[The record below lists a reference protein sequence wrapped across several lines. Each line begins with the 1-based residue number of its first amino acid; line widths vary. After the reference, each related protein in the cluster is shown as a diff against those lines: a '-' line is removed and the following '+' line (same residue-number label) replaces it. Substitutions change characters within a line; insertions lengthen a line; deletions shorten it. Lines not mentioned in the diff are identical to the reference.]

1 VGVCSNHSA
10 SDKIIGSLPGVGSR
24 KRSSFFGVQQSPL
37 LRLVVAADDRATNE
51 RRPTDGSGIIMK
63 IHEYQAK
70 GILKKYDVSV
80 PRGVMATTR
89 EEAEAAARDILESGA
104 TGVVVKAQIHAGGRG
119 KGGGVKLAKSVEE
132 AGELAGKI
140 LGMKLV
146 THQTGPEGRVVHRL
160 LIEETLPIEKELY
173 LGILVDRGEGK
184 PVFMASAAGGMDIE
198 QVAAERPEE
207 ILKQYIDPGMGLEPF
222 QARKIAFALGL
233 KPAQIN
239 PAVKFLAGL
248 YRAFLETD
256 ASLVEINPFIS
267 CTDGRLFA
275 LDAKLTFD
283 DNALFRHADLR
294 ELRDLSEE
302 DPLEVEASKYNLNYI
317 KLDGSVGCMVNGA
330 GLAMATMDII
340 KYAGGL
346 PANFLDVGGGAN
358 SEQVAHAFEIL
369 LSDKSVRAVL
379 INIFGGI
386 LRVDTLAAGVVD
398 AAKKTNLQLPVVL
411 RLEGTNVQEGK
422 KILMESGLNFT
433 IAETMKDAADKVVA
447 AARSAA

>member
-1 VGVCSNHSA
+1 LVIAN
-10 SDKIIGSLPGVGSR
+10 D
-24 KRSSFFGVQQSPL
+24 Q
-37 LRLVVAADDRATNE
+37 RLTTN
-51 RRPTDGSGIIMK
+51 DQSGIIMK

-70 GILKKYDVSV
+70 EILKKYDVAV
-80 PRGVMATTR
+80 PRGTMAATP
-89 EEAEAAARDILESGA
+89 EEAEAAAKELFRSGA

-119 KGGGVKLAKSVEE
+119 KGGGVKIAKSVEE
-132 AGELAGKI
+132 AVEIAGKM

-146 THQTGPEGRVVHRL
+146 THQTGPEGRIVHRL

-198 QVAAERPEE
+198 QVAAERPEA
-207 ILKQYIDPGMGLEPF
+207 ILKQYVDPGMGLEPF
-222 QARKIAFALGL
+222 QARKIAFSLGL
-233 KPAQIN
+233 KPQQIN
-239 PAVKFLAGL
+239 PAVKLLTGL
-248 YRAFLETD
+248 YRAFLATD

-283 DNALFRHADLR
+283 DNALFRHPDLR
-294 ELRDLSEE
+294 ELRDFSEE
-302 DPLEVEASKYNLNYI
+302 DALEVEASKYNLNYI

-340 KYAGGL
+340 KYAGGM
-346 PANFLDVGGGAN
+346 PANFLDVGGSA
-358 SEQVAHAFEIL
+358 SADQVAHAFEIL

-386 LRVDTLAAGVVD
+386 LRVDMLATGVVE
-398 AAKKTNLQLPVVL
+398 AAKKTHIQLPVVL
-411 RLEGTNVQEGK
+411 RLEGTNVEEGK

-433 IAETMKDAADKVVA
+433 VAETMKDAADKVVA

>member
-1 VGVCSNHSA
+1 
-10 SDKIIGSLPGVGSR
+10 
-24 KRSSFFGVQQSPL
+24 
-37 LRLVVAADDRATNE
+37 
-51 RRPTDGSGIIMK
+51 MK

-70 GILKKYDVSV
+70 GILKKYGVAV
-80 PRGVMATTR
+80 PRGVMAATR
-89 EEAEAAARDILESGA
+89 EEAEAAAQDLLGSGA

-119 KGGGVKLAKSVEE
+119 KGGGVKIAKSAEE
-132 AGELAGKI
+132 AGGIAGKM
-140 LGMKLV
+140 LGMKLI
-146 THQTGPEGRVVHRL
+146 THQTGPEGRIVHRL

-173 LGILVDRGEGK
+173 LGILVDRDEAK

-198 QVAAERPEE
+198 QVAAERPEA
-207 ILKQYIDPGMGLEPF
+207 ILKQYVDPGMGLEPF
-222 QARKIAFALGL
+222 QARKIAFTLGL
-233 KPAQIN
+233 KPLQIN
-239 PAVKFLAGL
+239 PAVQFLTGL
-248 YRAFLETD
+248 YRAFLGTD

-294 ELRDLSEE
+294 ELRDITEE

-340 KYAGGL
+340 KYAGGM

-358 SEQVAHAFEIL
+358 AEQVAHAFEIL

-386 LRVDTLAAGVVD
+386 LRVDTLAAGVVE
-398 AAKKTNLQLPVVL
+398 AAKKTNIQLPVVL
-411 RLEGTNVQEGK
+411 RLEGTNVEEGK
-422 KILMESGLNFT
+422 KILMESGLNFVV
-433 IAETMKDAADKVVA
+433 AETMKDAADKVVA
-447 AARSAA
+447 AARA

>member
-1 VGVCSNHSA
+1 
-10 SDKIIGSLPGVGSR
+10 
-24 KRSSFFGVQQSPL
+24 
-37 LRLVVAADDRATNE
+37 
-51 RRPTDGSGIIMK
+51 MK

-70 GILKKYDVSV
+70 GILKKYGVAV
-80 PRGVMATTR
+80 PRGTMATTR
-89 EEAEAAARDILESGA
+89 EEAEAAAKEILGSGA
-104 TGVVVKAQIHAGGRG
+104 SGVVVKAQIHAGGRG
-119 KGGGVKLAKSVEE
+119 KGGGVKIAKSVEE
-132 AGELAGKI
+132 AGELAGKM
-140 LGMKLV
+140 LGMNLV
-146 THQTGPEGRVVHRL
+146 THQTGPEGHIVHRL
-160 LIEETLPIEKELY
+160 LVEETLPIEKELY
-173 LGILVDRGEGK
+173 LGILIDRGEGK
-184 PVFMASAAGGMDIE
+184 PVFMASGAGGMDIE
-198 QVAAERPEE
+198 KVAADTPEA

-233 KPAQIN
+233 KAAQIN
-239 PAVKFLAGL
+239 PAVQFLSSL

-283 DNALFRHADLR
+283 DNALFRHPDLR
-294 ELRDLSEE
+294 ELRDLTEE

-340 KYAGGL
+340 KYAGGM

-358 SEQVAHAFEIL
+358 AEQVAHAFEIL
-369 LSDKSVRAVL
+369 LSDKNVRAVL

-386 LRVDTLAAGVVD
+386 LRVDTLAAGVVE

-422 KILMESGLNFT
+422 KILMESGLNFVV
-433 IAETMKDAADKVVA
+433 AETMKDAADKVVA
-447 AARSAA
+447 AASA

>member
-1 VGVCSNHSA
+1 
-10 SDKIIGSLPGVGSR
+10 
-24 KRSSFFGVQQSPL
+24 
-37 LRLVVAADDRATNE
+37 
-51 RRPTDGSGIIMK
+51 MK

-70 GILKKYDVSV
+70 GILKKYGVAV
-80 PRGVMATTR
+80 PRGTMATTR
-89 EEAEAAARDILESGA
+89 EEAEVAAQDLLGSGA

-119 KGGGVKLAKSVEE
+119 KGGGVKIAKSVEE
-132 AGELAGKI
+132 AGEIAGKM

-146 THQTGPEGRVVHRL
+146 THQTGPEGRIVHRL
-160 LIEETLPIEKELY
+160 LVEETLPIEKELY

-198 QVAAERPEE
+198 QVAAERPEA

-222 QARKIAFALGL
+222 QARKIAFSLGL
-233 KPAQIN
+233 KPQQVN
-239 PAVKFLAGL
+239 PAVQFLTGL
-248 YRAFLETD
+248 YRAFLESD

-294 ELRDLSEE
+294 ELRDITEE

-317 KLDGSVGCMVNGA
+317 KLDGNVGCMVNGA

-340 KYAGGL
+340 KYAGGM
-346 PANFLDVGGGAN
+346 PANFLDVGGSA
-358 SEQVAHAFEIL
+358 SADQVAHAFEIL

-386 LRVDTLAAGVVD
+386 LRVDMLATGVVE
-398 AAKKTNLQLPVVL
+398 AAKKTNIQLPVVL

-433 IAETMKDAADKVVA
+433 VAETMKDAADKVVA
-447 AARSAA
+447 AAKQAA